1 MLKIKRSE
9 SRAVRPCPVSDGCAR
24 SSMNGWEWR
33 EWALTASPSERAR
46 VRGTHVQSR
55 DINSE
60 CSKSHSSNFKGLSA
74 RTNRVKLRNLLAAA
88 DGADLLKAT
97 QLKVIG
103 GCIFMQFF
111 GSFKINILIVFY
123 DQARKKRLRFQRSKI
138 HDWGLVALEPIEAE
152 DFVIE
157 YVGELIRPRVSSHF
171 LLMLLYML
179 VCSFGHNEIP
189 EAHSYSLKRNF
200 NE

>member
-111 GSFKINILIVFY
+111 GSFKINILIVFMIRQGKNVY
-123 DQARKKRLRFQRSKI
+123 VSNGARYMTGVLLRWNQLRQRTLLSNM
-138 HDWGLVALEPIEAE
+138 LEN
-152 DFVIE
+152 
-157 YVGELIRPRVSSHF
+157 SSV
-171 LLMLLYML
+171 L
-179 VCSFGHNEIP
+179 E
-189 EAHSYSLKRNF
+189 
-200 NE
+200 